1 MPTRAV
7 PSSQFESQRQANR
20 LIGIL
25 SLFSL
30 AMVFIVLYS
39 HFRDYRLVLQIL
51 LNIPLAFIGSV
62 VGILITDRVM
72 SVATLVGFITL
83 CGIASRNTIMMIS
96 HYIHLVKE
104 EGEAF
109 DEHMVVRGSLER
121 LVPVLMTACT
131 AGLALVP
138 LVLAKGAPGKEI
150 LYPVAV
156 VILGGLASAT
166 LLDLIVTP
174 VVFFKF
180 GRPALAKLLVR
191 QHDELDGPPATQ
203 APSPVAE
210 ELPHDAA
217 EPPLPHAP

>member
-1 MPTRAV
+1 
-7 PSSQFESQRQANR
+7 
-20 LIGIL
+20 
-25 SLFSL
+25 
-30 AMVFIVLYS
+30 
-39 HFRDYRLVLQIL
+39 
-51 LNIPLAFIGSV
+51 
-62 VGILITDRVM
+62 
-72 SVATLVGFITL
+72 
-83 CGIASRNTIMMIS
+83 MMIS

-138 LVLAKGAPGKEI
+138 LVLAKGTPGKEI

-180 GRPALAKLLVR
+180 GRPALAKLLAR
-191 QHDELDGPPATQ
+191 RRDELDGPPTTQ

-210 ELPHDAA
+210 ELANDPAK
-217 EPPLPHAP
+217 PPLPYVP